1 MPADAWTRYA
11 RAVDS
16 LELGYLPATEALAL
30 FRARELS
37 PVEVLEAQIARAA
50 IVEPVINAFS
60 ATCFDEAR
68 AAARVAEARYADGR
82 ARPLEGLTVGVKET
96 MGVAGQVTTHGSL
109 VHRDD
114 PPAARSH
121 PLVERLQ
128 DAGAIVHA
136 RTTSPEF
143 ACAWITATRLN
154 GITRTP
160 WDPQYTCGGSSGGSG
175 ASLAAETSTLA
186 TGSDIGG
193 SIRSPAAA
201 CGVVGFKPPYGRN
214 PEAAPANLDPYEQ
227 VGPLARTVADCALV
241 QNVVAGVH
249 PHDIATLRQRVRLP
263 LQPAGIDG
271 FRVAWTLDVG
281 NGVVAPEVEAETHA
295 ALAALES
302 AGARV
307 EEVRL
312 GWGDEVTIAAKAYL
326 DHLFGRSFAR
336 ICERHPD
343 LVCDYTAWYAE
354 RAGTCDQELFL
365 WTFEVAAR
373 MYDTVGPLLERYDA
387 LVCPTFVTHEIRAN
401 AMPWETVTVRGRTM
415 PCDYEP
421 SLMHQWN
428 MLSRLPV
435 LAVPAGISP
444 NGLPVGI
451 QIIARSY
458 DDARVFRVGAALERQ
473 RPWLDA
479 PERRPAAVGPLARGD

>member
-1 MPADAWTRYA
+1 MDATE
-11 RAVDS
+11 VC
-16 LELGYLPATEALAL
+16 YLPATEALAL

-37 PVEVLEAQIARAA
+37 PVEVLEAQIERAA
-50 IVEPVINAFS
+50 RVEPIINAFS
-60 ATCFDEAR
+60 ATCFDDAR
-68 AAARVAEARYADGR
+68 AAAREAARRYADGS
-82 ARPLEGLTVGVKET
+82 ARELEGITVAVKET
-96 MGVAGQVTTHGSL
+96 MDVAGQVTTHGSL

-121 PLVERLQ
+121 PLVQRLQ

-136 RTTSPEF
+136 RSTSPEF

-154 GITRTP
+154 GVTRTP
-160 WDPQYTCGGSSGGSG
+160 WSPEYTSGASSGGSG
-175 ASLAAETSTLA
+175 ASLAAGATTLA

-201 CGVVGFKPPYGRN
+201 CGVVGYKPPYGRN
-214 PEAAPANLDPYEQ
+214 PEASPANLDPYEQ

-241 QNVVAGVH
+241 QNVVSGVH
-249 PHDIATLRQRVRLP
+249 PHDIATLRERVVLP
-263 LQPAGIDG
+263 LEPEGIDG
-271 FRVAWTLDVG
+271 FTIAWTLDLG
-281 NGVVAPEVEAETHA
+281 NGFVAPEVEAETRA
-295 ALAALES
+295 ALAALEA

-307 EEVRL
+307 EEVSL
-312 GWGDEVTIAAKAYL
+312 GWGEEVTIAAKAYL

-336 ICERHPD
+336 GCEQHPD

-354 RAGTCDQELFL
+354 RAGTCGQEQFL

-373 MYDTVGPLLERYDA
+373 MYDTVGPLLDRYDA
-387 LVCPTFVTHEIRAN
+387 LICPTYVTQEIRAD
-401 AMPWETVTVRGRTM
+401 AMPWETLTVRGRTM

-435 LAVPAGISP
+435 LAVPAGIGV
-444 NGLPVGI
+444 NGLPVGV

-458 DDARVFRVGAALERQ
+458 DDARAFRVGAALERQ
-473 RPWLDA
+473 RPWLDTPA
-479 PERRPAAVGPLARGD
+479 RRPMLFGPTAR

>member
-1 MPADAWTRYA
+1 VEP
-11 RAVDS
+11 
-16 LELGYLPATEALAL
+16 LELAYLPATEALRR
-30 FRARELS
+30 FRAGDVS
-37 PVEVLEAQIARAA
+37 PLDVLEAQIGRAA
-50 IVEPVINAFS
+50 QVEPVIDAFS

-68 AAARVAEARYADGR
+68 AAAAAAAERYAAGR
-82 ARPLEGLTVGVKET
+82 ARPLEGLTVAVKET
-96 MGVAGQVTTHGSL
+96 MDVAGQVSTHGSL

-114 PPAARSH
+114 PPAVRSH

-128 DAGAIVHA
+128 GAGAIVHA

-154 GITRTP
+154 GVTRTP
-160 WDPQYTCGGSSGGSG
+160 WAPEFTCGGSSGGSG
-175 ASLAAETSTLA
+175 ASLAAGTTTLA

-214 PEAAPANLDPYEQ
+214 PEAAPANLDPYEH

-241 QNVVAGVH
+241 QNVVSGVH

-263 LQPAGIDG
+263 LEPRGIEG
-271 FRVAWTLDVG
+271 FRIGFALDAG
-281 NGVVAPEVEAETHA
+281 NGIVAPEVEAGTHA
-295 ALAALES
+295 ALAALEAS
-302 AGARV
+302 GARV
-307 EEVRL
+307 EEVDL
-312 GWGDEVTIAAKAYL
+312 GFGEEVTVAAKAYL

-336 ICERHPD
+336 ICEQHPD

-354 RAGTCDQELFL
+354 RAGTCDQERFL

-373 MYDTVGPLLERYDA
+373 MYDTVGPLLQRYDA
-387 LVCPTFVTHEIRAN
+387 LVCPTFVTHEIRAD
-401 AMPWETVTVRGRTM
+401 AMPWETVTVRGRTFD
-415 PCDYEP
+415 CDYEP

-435 LAVPAGISP
+435 LAVPAGIAA

-451 QIIARSY
+451 QIVTRSY
-458 DDARVFRVGAALERQ
+458 DDARALRVGAALERA
-473 RPWLDA
+473 RPWLDV
-479 PERRPAAVGPLARGD
+479 PERRPAP